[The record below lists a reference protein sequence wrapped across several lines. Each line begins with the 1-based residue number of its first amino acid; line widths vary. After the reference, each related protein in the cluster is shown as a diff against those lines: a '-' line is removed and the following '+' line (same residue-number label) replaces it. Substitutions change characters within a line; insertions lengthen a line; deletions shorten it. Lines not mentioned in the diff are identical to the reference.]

1 MNISLPII
9 AVAYNRPASLKRLL
23 SSITAAYYP
32 KDIKVPLIISI
43 DYSGSDDC
51 LKVAEETEW
60 THGPKEI
67 IAHQKNL
74 GLREHILSC
83 GDIALKND
91 GVIILED
98 DCFVSKDF
106 YNYALQTFEFYKDEP
121 KVAGISLYSYEYNE
135 NAGMPFQPLHDGYDV
150 YFMQVPS
157 SWGQIWTKQHW
168 VNFRAFYDQSPKLN
182 PEIHFLPENVFT
194 WPESSWKKYFYLY
207 IVLNDLYFVYPQVS
221 HSTNFGDVGTHFTN
235 TTQVFQVRLN
245 NGKNVNYQMP
255 YFRIS
260 TNKYDAYFE
269 LLTESLRRL
278 NPELPDSLTVDT
290 YGTKQSSHIKTKF
303 ILGFQTT
310 QNAISSFGLTM
321 RPIIIN
327 VIHNNKGSG
336 LSIIPTGADL
346 PITDENMNILK
357 NQAPV
362 IYMLAYNAG
371 LQEVIGSR
379 TYRLGMIL
387 KSLLAPL
394 ALFKQK
400 RRTHKSKPKHKSI
413 YTL

>member
-135 NAGMPFQPLHDGYDV
+135 NAGMPFQALHDGYDV

-157 SWGQIWTKQHW
+157 SLGQLWTKQQW
-168 VNFRAFYDQSPKLN
+168 ANFRAFYDQSPKLN

-245 NGKNVNYQMP
+245 NGKNVNYRMP

-303 ILGFQTT
+303 ILGLQAN
-310 QNAISSFGLTM
+310 QKAISGFGLNM
-321 RPIIIN
+321 KPVIN
-327 VIHNNKGSG
+327 NVAYANAGSN
-336 LSIIPTGADL
+336 LTISTTNEYAPTQLAKVQ
-346 PITDENMNILK
+346 ILK
-357 NQAPV
+357 NHHQA
-362 IYMLAYNAG
+362 AYNKAYQAG
-371 LQEVIGSR
+371 VAHVLSSK
-379 TYRLGMIL
+379 TYKLGKL
-387 KSLLAPL
+387 VKTLAQPWEW
-394 ALFKQK
+394 F
-400 RRTHKSKPKHKSI
+400 RNS
-413 YTL
+413 

>member
-157 SWGQIWTKQHW
+157 SLGQLWTKQQW
-168 VNFRAFYDQSPKLN
+168 ANFRAFYDQSPKLN

-278 NPELPDSLTVDT
+278 NPDLPDSLTVDT

-303 ILGFQTT
+303 ILGLQAN
-310 QNAISSFGLTM
+310 QKAISGFGLNM
-321 RPIIIN
+321 KPVIN
-327 VIHNNKGSG
+327 NIAYANAGSN
-336 LSIIPTGADL
+336 LTISTTNEYAPTQLAKVQ
-346 PITDENMNILK
+346 ILK
-357 NQAPV
+357 NHHQA
-362 IYMLAYNAG
+362 AYNKAYQAG
-371 LQEVIGSR
+371 VAHVLSSK
-379 TYRLGMIL
+379 TYKLGKL
-387 KSLLAPL
+387 VKTLAQPWEW
-394 ALFKQK
+394 F
-400 RRTHKSKPKHKSI
+400 RNS
-413 YTL
+413 

>member
-245 NGKNVNYQMP
+245 NGKNVNYRMP

-303 ILGFQTT
+303 ILGLQAN
-310 QNAISSFGLTM
+310 QKAISGFGLNM
-321 RPIIIN
+321 KPVIN
-327 VIHNNKGSG
+327 NVAYANAGSN
-336 LSIIPTGADL
+336 LTISTTNEYAPTQLAKVQ
-346 PITDENMNILK
+346 ILK
-357 NQAPV
+357 NHHQA
-362 IYMLAYNAG
+362 AYNKAYQAG
-371 LQEVIGSR
+371 VAHVLSSK
-379 TYRLGMIL
+379 TYKLGKL
-387 KSLLAPL
+387 VKTLAQPWEW
-394 ALFKQK
+394 F
-400 RRTHKSKPKHKSI
+400 RNS
-413 YTL
+413 

>member
-60 THGPKEI
+60 PHGPKEI

-74 GLREHILSC
+74 GLRQHILSC

-150 YFMQVPS
+150 YFKQVPS
-157 SWGQIWTKQHW
+157 SLGQIWTKQHW
-168 VNFRAFYDQSPKLN
+168 LNFRAFYDQSPKLN

-245 NGKNVNYQMP
+245 NGKNVNYRMP

-303 ILGFQTT
+303 ILGLQAN
-310 QNAISSFGLTM
+310 QKAISGFGLNM
-321 RPIIIN
+321 KPVIN
-327 VIHNNKGSG
+327 NIAYANAGSN
-336 LSIIPTGADL
+336 LTISTTNEYAPTQLAKVQ
-346 PITDENMNILK
+346 ILK
-357 NQAPV
+357 NHHQA
-362 IYMLAYNAG
+362 AYNKAYQAG
-371 LQEVIGSR
+371 VAHVLSSK
-379 TYRLGMIL
+379 TYKLGKL
-387 KSLLAPL
+387 VKTLAQPWEW
-394 ALFKQK
+394 F
-400 RRTHKSKPKHKSI
+400 RNS
-413 YTL
+413 

>member
-9 AVAYNRPASLKRLL
+9 AVAHNRPTSLKRLL

-32 KDIKVPLIISI
+32 NGIKVPLIISI

-157 SWGQIWTKQHW
+157 SLGQLWTKQQW
-168 VNFRAFYDQSPKLN
+168 ANFRAYYDQSPKLN

-194 WPESSWKKYFYLY
+194 WPESSWKKYYYLY

-221 HSTNFGDVGTHFTN
+221 HSTNFGDVGTHFTD

-245 NGKNVNYQMP
+245 NGKNVNYRMP

-290 YGTKQSSHIKTKF
+290 YGTKQLSHIKTKY

-321 RPIIIN
+321 KPLIN
-327 VIHNNKGSG
+327 NVAYANAGSN
-336 LSIIPTGADL
+336 LTISTTNEYAPTQLAKVQ
-346 PITDENMNILK
+346 ILK
-357 NQAPV
+357 NHHQA
-362 IYMLAYNAG
+362 AYNKAYQAG
-371 LQEVIGSR
+371 VAHVLSSK
-379 TYRLGMIL
+379 TYKLGKL
-387 KSLLAPL
+387 VKTLAQPWEW
-394 ALFKQK
+394 F
-400 RRTHKSKPKHKSI
+400 RNS
-413 YTL
+413 

>member
-60 THGPKEI
+60 PHGPKEI
-67 IAHQKNL
+67 IAHQNNL
-74 GLREHILSC
+74 GLRQHILSC

-221 HSTNFGDVGTHFTN
+221 HSTNFGDVGTHFTD

-245 NGKNVNYQMP
+245 NGKNVNYRMP
-255 YFRIS
+255 YFKIS

-269 LLTESLRRL
+269 LLSESLKRL

-303 ILGFQTT
+303 ILGLQAN
-310 QNAISSFGLTM
+310 QKAISGFGLNM
-321 RPIIIN
+321 KPVIN
-327 VIHNNKGSG
+327 NIAYANAGSN
-336 LSIIPTGADL
+336 LTISTTNEYAPTQLAKVQ
-346 PITDENMNILK
+346 ILK
-357 NQAPV
+357 NHHQA
-362 IYMLAYNAG
+362 AYNKAYQAG
-371 LQEVIGSR
+371 VAHVLSSK
-379 TYRLGMIL
+379 TYKLGKL
-387 KSLLAPL
+387 VKTLAQPWEW
-394 ALFKQK
+394 F
-400 RRTHKSKPKHKSI
+400 RNS
-413 YTL
+413 

>member
-60 THGPKEI
+60 PHGPKEI
-67 IAHQKNL
+67 IAHQTNL

-157 SWGQIWTKQHW
+157 SFGQLWTKQQW
-168 VNFRAFYDQSPKLN
+168 ANFRAFYDQSPKLN

-303 ILGFQTT
+303 ILGLQAN
-310 QNAISSFGLTM
+310 QKAISGFGLNM
-321 RPIIIN
+321 KPVIN
-327 VIHNNKGSG
+327 NIAYANAGSN
-336 LSIIPTGADL
+336 LTISTTNEYAPTQLAKVQ
-346 PITDENMNILK
+346 ILK
-357 NQAPV
+357 NHHQA
-362 IYMLAYNAG
+362 AYNKAYQAG
-371 LQEVIGSR
+371 VAHVLSSK
-379 TYRLGMIL
+379 TYKLGKL
-387 KSLLAPL
+387 VKTLAQPWEW
-394 ALFKQK
+394 F
-400 RRTHKSKPKHKSI
+400 RNS
-413 YTL
+413 

>member
-1 MNISLPII
+1 MNINLPII
-9 AVAYNRPASLKRLL
+9 AVAYNRPTSLKRLL
-23 SSITAAYYP
+23 SSITGAYYP
-32 KDIKVPLIISI
+32 NDIKVPLIISI

-150 YFMQVPS
+150 YFKQVPS
-157 SWGQIWTKQHW
+157 SLGQIWTKQQW
-168 VNFRAFYDQSPKLN
+168 VKFRAFYDKSPKLN
-182 PEIHFLPENVFT
+182 PETHFLPENVFT

-221 HSTNFGDVGTHFTN
+221 HSTNFGDVGTHFTD
-235 TTQVFQVRLN
+235 TTPLYQVALTSALDVKYKLN
-245 NGKNVNYQMP
+245 SFTYSN
-255 YFRIS
+255 
-260 TNKYDAYFE
+260 NKYDAFFE
-269 LLTESLRRL
+269 IAIESLKNL
-278 NPELPDSLTVDT
+278 LPLEINDITFNT
-290 YGTKQSSHIKTKF
+290 YGTKPKKKIKTRYT
-303 ILGFQTT
+303 L
-310 QNAISSFGLTM
+310 
-321 RPIIIN
+321 
-327 VIHNNKGSG
+327 
-336 LSIIPTGADL
+336 
-346 PITDENMNILK
+346 
-357 NQAPV
+357 
-362 IYMLAYNAG
+362 
-371 LQEVIGSR
+371 VIGQWSSSV
-379 TYRLGMIL
+379 
-387 KSLLAPL
+387 KSYGSSL
-394 ALFKQK
+394 
-400 RRTHKSKPKHKSI
+400 
-413 YTL
+413 

>member
-157 SWGQIWTKQHW
+157 SLGQLWTKQQW
-168 VNFRAFYDQSPKLN
+168 ANFRAFYDQSPKLN

-303 ILGFQTT
+303 ILGLQAN
-310 QNAISSFGLTM
+310 QKAISGFGLNM
-321 RPIIIN
+321 KPVIN
-327 VIHNNKGSG
+327 NVAYANAGSN
-336 LSIIPTGADL
+336 LTISTTNEYAPTQLAKVQ
-346 PITDENMNILK
+346 ILK
-357 NQAPV
+357 NHHQA
-362 IYMLAYNAG
+362 AYNKAYQAG
-371 LQEVIGSR
+371 VAHVLSSK
-379 TYRLGMIL
+379 TYKLGKL
-387 KSLLAPL
+387 VKTLAQPWEW
-394 ALFKQK
+394 F
-400 RRTHKSKPKHKSI
+400 RNS
-413 YTL
+413 

>member
-1 MNISLPII
+1 MNIRLPII

-182 PEIHFLPENVFT
+182 PEIHFLPENVFI
-194 WPESSWKKYFYLY
+194 WPESSWKKYYYLF

-221 HSTNFGDVGTHFTN
+221 HSTNFGDVGTHYKK
-235 TTQVFQVRLN
+235 TTQMYQVQLTI
-245 NGKNVNYQMP
+245 GLKTNYKLCP
-255 YFRIS
+255 FRFS
-260 TNKYDAYFE
+260 WNKYDSFFE
-269 LLTESLRRL
+269 IHPGILKGLLTTNVL
-278 NPELPDSLTVDT
+278 DLTVNT
-290 YGTKQSSHIKTKF
+290 YGTKQKAKIKTGYCLVAGK
-303 ILGFQTT
+303 
-310 QNAISSFGLTM
+310 AKKSAASFASELY
-321 RPIIIN
+321 PLINN
-327 VIHNNKGSG
+327 VIYNIRGEG
-336 LSIIPTGADL
+336 LSIIRTSDLNDEKKQKMASSKLFLQNPLSQTGYR
-346 PITDENMNILK
+346 I
-357 NQAPV
+357 
-362 IYMLAYNAG
+362 G
-371 LQEVIGSR
+371 LGEVTQSR
-379 TYRLGMIL
+379 TYKVGAFFTAISPKKIITLL
-387 KSLLAPL
+387 KL
-394 ALFKQK
+394 K
-400 RRTHKSKPKHKSI
+400 
-413 YTL
+413 Y

>member
-221 HSTNFGDVGTHFTN
+221 HSTNFGDVGTHLTYLTHRYQ
-235 TTQVFQVRLN
+235 TTLSNARGQKYLFPNFENSV
-245 NGKNVNYQMP
+245 
-255 YFRIS
+255 
-260 TNKYDAYFE
+260 NKYDGFFE
-269 LLTESLRRL
+269 ANPRMFKEITNIMTTSLEV
-278 NPELPDSLTVDT
+278 NI
-290 YGTKQSSHIKTKF
+290 YGTKPHRK
-303 ILGFQTT
+303 
-310 QNAISSFGLTM
+310 ISSEHILLGYHHPNSLQSFSTEM
-321 RPIIIN
+321 RPLVNNIIYRN
-327 VIHNNKGSG
+327 FGSG
-336 LSIIPTGADL
+336 LSIVKTKHLQHRKDTYSTELIEKQN
-346 PITDENMNILK
+346 PITFQK
-357 NQAPV
+357 GYQA
-362 IYMLAYNAG
+362 G
-371 LQEVIGSR
+371 CQEIKQSK
-379 TYRLGMIL
+379 TYRLGSIMKHMFGFVL
-387 KSLLAPL
+387 T
-394 ALFKQK
+394 FRK
-400 RRTHKSKPKHKSI
+400 RTYTHKRDSI
-413 YTL
+413 

>member
-60 THGPKEI
+60 PHGPKEI

-74 GLREHILSC
+74 GLRQHILSC

-121 KVAGISLYSYEYNE
+121 KAAGISLYSYEYNE
-135 NAGMPFQPLHDGYDV
+135 NAGMLFQPLHDGYDV

-207 IVLNDLYFVYPQVS
+207 IALNALYFVYPQVS

-245 NGKNVNYQMP
+245 NGKNVNYRMP
-255 YFRIS
+255 HFKMS

-269 LLTESLRRL
+269 LLPESIRKI

-290 YGTKQSSHIKTKF
+290 YGTKQLSHIKTKY

-321 RPIIIN
+321 KPLIN
-327 VIHNNKGSG
+327 NVAYANAGSN
-336 LSIIPTGADL
+336 LTISTTNEYAPTQLAKVQ
-346 PITDENMNILK
+346 ILK
-357 NQAPV
+357 NHHQA
-362 IYMLAYNAG
+362 AYNKAYHAG
-371 LQEVIGSR
+371 IAHVLSSK
-379 TYRLGMIL
+379 TYKLGKL
-387 KSLLAPL
+387 VKTLAQPWEW
-394 ALFKQK
+394 FNN
-400 RRTHKSKPKHKSI
+400 SK
-413 YTL
+413 